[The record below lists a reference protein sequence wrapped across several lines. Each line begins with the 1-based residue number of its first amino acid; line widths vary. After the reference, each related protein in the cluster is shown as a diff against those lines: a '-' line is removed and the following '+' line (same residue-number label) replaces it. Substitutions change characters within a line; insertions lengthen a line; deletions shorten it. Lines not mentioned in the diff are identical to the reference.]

1 MVSPIPFG
9 IRNSLSGTRK
19 HPFGKQKKSW
29 ATRLVFAVKAM
40 TLGLVIAP
48 SLVKADDWPQWQGPN
63 RDAISREKGL
73 LQVWPASGPSL
84 SWQIKGLGGG
94 DSAPAISKGRIF
106 GMSNRDGKELVWA
119 LSETD
124 GKEVWTSPLGDA
136 VQQRMPQS
144 KEGPG
149 GTPTVENDQLY
160 VVGMGGTVA
169 CLSVENGKLLW
180 QRSLTK
186 DFGGVPPMWSY
197 RESPLVDGDL
207 LICTPGGPEA
217 LVVALNKKTG
227 ETVWKSRLPGAPAS
241 AGNARPERPG
251 APNRP
256 TPPNATPGN
265 RGGAAPTVSGTREP
279 GLFVGE
285 HWGMTAFSQK
295 IPNGNYLVKLYFAE
309 SFQGITRPGQRVF
322 SFNVQGKEFKDFD
335 IWAKAEGF
343 RKAYIES
350 VPVTVSDGELRIT
363 FTRQVEN
370 PLVNAIEIIPQP
382 NDAKDAKDAKT
393 IRIKAGHSRPFK
405 DSAGKEWLAD
415 QGFEGGQLNPGTAN
429 FAFGGGGGR
438 PGGFGGPRSGA
449 GYASIIPIT
458 VEGQRQYVQ
467 LTAESLVGLSA
478 SDGKLLWRYDHPA
491 NRMGI
496 NCSTPIFQDGLI
508 FAASA
513 YGNGGGAAKLT
524 KGPNGEFKAEEVYFS
539 TSMQNHHGGMVVLD
553 GALYGANGGNEGG
566 SMACLDFQ
574 TGKVLWKDRKG
585 PKGALVMADNRIY
598 LRAESGTIVLIEPS
612 REKLIERGR
621 FEQPDRTEV
630 PAWAHPVVANGKL
643 YIRDQD
649 TLFCYDIKA
658 K

>member
-48 SLVKADDWPQWQGPN
+48 SFVKADDWPQWQGPN

-84 SWQIKGLGGG
+84 AWQIKGLGGG

-256 TPPNATPGN
+256 TPPNAPPGN
-265 RGGAAPTVSGTREP
+265 R
-279 GLFVGE
+279 
-285 HWGMTAFSQK
+285 
-295 IPNGNYLVKLYFAE
+295 
-309 SFQGITRPGQRVF
+309 
-322 SFNVQGKEFKDFD
+322 
-335 IWAKAEGF
+335 
-343 RKAYIES
+343 
-350 VPVTVSDGELRIT
+350 
-363 FTRQVEN
+363 
-370 PLVNAIEIIPQP
+370 
-382 NDAKDAKDAKT
+382 
-393 IRIKAGHSRPFK
+393 
-405 DSAGKEWLAD
+405 
-415 QGFEGGQLNPGTAN
+415 
-429 FAFGGGGGR
+429 GGGR

-598 LRAESGTIVLIEPS
+598 LRSESGTIVLIEPS